1 MTISDQEKIRIGA
14 TLDFCW
20 WLNINAQ
27 MKCQEIFQALNRA
40 WNNHYVERRE
50 EGNSNDDSIKMRQFV
65 QEILPNNKILVFAAK
80 KCIFFLLKYTSFL

>member
-40 WNNHYVERRE
+40 WNNHHAERRE
-50 EGNSNDDSIKMRQFV
+50 EGNSLVVTYDDADGFIGNIEDAIIND
-65 QEILPNNKILVFAAK
+65 
-80 KCIFFLLKYTSFL
+80 